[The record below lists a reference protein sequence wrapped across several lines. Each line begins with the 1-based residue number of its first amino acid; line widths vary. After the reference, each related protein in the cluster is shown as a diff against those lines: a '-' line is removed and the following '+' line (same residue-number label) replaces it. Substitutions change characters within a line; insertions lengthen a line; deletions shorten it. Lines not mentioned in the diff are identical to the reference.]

1 MQVDVDIDRVL
12 LVVELGHRLAVAPV
26 AAAVAEQDVDPAE
39 ILNKLLERRLDRFA
53 VAQVDMVIL
62 RLAALGLDLR
72 HTLGAG
78 LVVNIPDGDLG
89 AGGGHELCRRA
100 ADHAG
105 SARNQGD
112 AVFEVRRH
120 MLVRLVVAVY
130 AFKNLLE
137 RVVRSVAFYF
147 HSQNLLR
154 NS

>member
-1 MQVDVDIDRVL
+1 
-12 LVVELGHRLAVAPV
+12 
-26 AAAVAEQDVDPAE
+26 
-39 ILNKLLERRLDRFA
+39 
-53 VAQVDMVIL
+53 MVIL

-120 MLVRLVVAVY
+120 MIVRLMVAVH
-130 AFKNLLE
+130 AFKNLL
-137 RVVRSVAFYF
+137 VCLCLHVFTAFPGPD
-147 HSQNLLR
+147 
-154 NS
+154 